1 MKLSQK
7 QMFLVIAAAF
17 AAFFLWL
24 LFGGGGEPKRYPRSG
39 EHIIAFGD
47 SLVEGAGASPG
58 NDFVSLLSQRLGVP
72 IVNAGRSGDTT
83 ASALLRFESDVLSQN
98 PKIVILLLGGND
110 AIRRIPPGETMQNLG
125 MMIDWIHRRGAAAL
139 LVGVRGGL
147 FIDDFKKGFRNLEK
161 KKGVFYVPDVIDD
174 VFGHP
179 DFMYDGIH
187 PNDAGYAIMADRIE
201 PVLREMLKGK

>member
-1 MKLSQK
+1 MIKLSKK
-7 QMFLVIAAAF
+7 QIFLVIIAAF
-17 AAFFLWL
+17 AALFLWL
-24 LFGGGGEPKRYPRSG
+24 LFGVGEEQKHYPRSG

-58 NDFVSLLSQRLGVP
+58 NDFVSLLSRRLDTP
-72 IVNAGRSGDTT
+72 IINAGRSGDTSG
-83 ASALLRFESDVLSQN
+83 SALPRLESDVLSQN

-110 AIRRIPPGETMQNLG
+110 AIRRIPPEETMRNLG
-125 MMIDWIHRRGAAAL
+125 MMIDQIHQRGGAVL

-161 KKGVFYVPDVIDD
+161 EKGVFYIPDVIDD
-174 VFGHP
+174 VFGHQ
-179 DFMYDGIH
+179 DLMYDGIH

-201 PVLREMLKGK
+201 PVLRQILQK